1 MPKKDISPVV
11 AYHKQRVPHVQ
22 FDAGYRANI
31 AALMQRVLDVIAYC
45 DTVEVFFRGSS
56 FPELGQLRKDL
67 HAAQAGRGKPPR
79 FAPPIKMILDGEPK
93 IIGRRL
99 IVNRPS
105 ADALQILDKILNAH
119 PRARLSRVDVAYD
132 FTMRT
137 QALAHALML
146 HFVRHGVMRWN
157 KSNAM
162 PDEKFGTYFANYRTN
177 KPPTRNVLAYWDK
190 PSKVRGKPCCHLEI
204 RFIGAEAVQRMGD
217 KFGIEVPS
225 DLIGLKPR
233 KLFAHNL
240 MLAGDFRHLLDDLH
254 ARVPARIAKR
264 VSQDYRANLLGKL
277 KMIKLPRVEL
287 DVLQLPKS
295 LSL

>member
-1 MPKKDISPVV
+1 VLKSKIAPVV
-11 AYHKQRVPHVQ
+11 AYHKQAAPHVR
-22 FDAGYRANI
+22 FDAGYRSDV
-31 AALMQRVLDVIAYC
+31 AALMERVHEVVAYC
-45 DTVEVFFRGSS
+45 DTVELFFRGSS
-56 FPELGQLRKDL
+56 FPELGKLRKDL

-79 FAPPIKMILDGEPK
+79 FVPVKANFDGSLA
-93 IIGRRL
+93 IIGRRF

-105 ADALQILDKILNAH
+105 ADALLILDKILDEH
-119 PRARLSRVDVAYD
+119 PRACMSRVDIAFD
-132 FTMRT
+132 FVMRT

-146 HFVRHGVMRWN
+146 HLVRHGVMRWN

-177 KPPTRNVLAYWDK
+177 KPPTRNVLVYWDK

-225 DLIGLKPR
+225 DLVGLKPR

-240 MLAGDFRHLLDDLH
+240 ILAGDFRHLLDDLH
-254 ARVPARIAKR
+254 QRVPVRIAKR
-264 VSQDYRANLLGKL
+264 ISQDYRANLLGKL
-277 KMIKLPRVEL
+277 KMIKLPRVGL